1 MQLRSFLVLLSVAES
16 RLLERAVQQVRSSL
30 SSNPPLTSQCLLFQE
45 QSHMASVKP
54 PHGVCTSPSSSSSLS
69 PPLSAVPSPTST
81 FHLSHPPH
89 LSFLFFLFFCHSS
102 PCLHTHPLSFYHA
115 PIPPFTLWLS
125 FQTDFI
131 PKYLQTYIQTLPI
144 IFCLLKVQVCYV
156 KRVQIELPA
165 AVICHHLVNSR
176 TPHLL
181 ALATWN
187 TICVY

>member
-89 LSFLFFLFFCHSS
+89 LSFLFFLFSAIPLPVCTLTPSHSITHLS
-102 PCLHTHPLSFYHA
+102 PRLLFDYLSRQTSFLNIFR
-115 PIPPFTLWLS
+115 PIFRLFP
-125 FQTDFI
+125 
-131 PKYLQTYIQTLPI
+131 
-144 IFCLLKVQVCYV
+144 
-156 KRVQIELPA
+156 
-165 AVICHHLVNSR
+165 
-176 TPHLL
+176 
-181 ALATWN
+181 
-187 TICVY
+187 